1 VTDTKG
7 KNNVTLLMHIWEAFN
22 RNDLEA
28 VNKMVSEDIVYRV
41 SGRGPVSGIYT
52 GRLAFMKVLEK
63 VKELSGGTITVRPI
77 VTLADDAHVFV
88 LARATGRRGGKVL
101 DIEHRYLYRFSNGKL
116 VEGRTMPVD
125 LYEFDEFWK

>member
-1 VTDTKG
+1 MTDTKG
-7 KNNVTLLMHIWEAFN
+7 KNNLTLLMNIWDAFN

-41 SGRGPVSGIYT
+41 SGRGPVSGRYE

-77 VTLADDAHVFV
+77 VTLAENDYVFV
-88 LARATGRRGGKVL
+88 LARAMGRRADKVL
-101 DIEHRYLYRFSNGKL
+101 DIEHCYLYRFSNGQL

-125 LYEFDEFWK
+125 LYEFDDFWK